1 MTFDS
6 LITQRKKIMKKKALF
21 FLINSPF
28 WIAALAFV
36 YSIGLDRYYNYPMFA
51 SSNFSFVVS
60 YSIVM
65 LLTVLVHFYL
75 FYSWLVPKYLFPGKR
90 KRFLWLGAAWIL
102 IGGPLLVNILVEIN
116 SFLHMGESQMKFIF
130 EYPSMLPLSYLLW
143 IVISLIPAFL
153 GVLSRLAYDS
163 FANIE
168 KTRKLENKNL
178 QQEIQM
184 IKSKLNPHLF
194 FNTLNNIDTLI
205 KTNPEK
211 ASATLARLSDLLRY
225 VVYHTDTEY
234 IPISIEVDNL
244 ERYIELEK
252 IRLQKP
258 ENVSFSAN
266 VFSDTKIPP
275 MIFFP
280 FVENGFKHSN
290 LNLPD
295 QSLQIDLLQDDKK
308 ISFKCVNT
316 LVEKQ
321 TMNKSRGVGLDLAA
335 KRLELLFSQKHK
347 LDILQ
352 NKNQFSVLLEIYT

>member
-1 MTFDS
+1 
-6 LITQRKKIMKKKALF
+6 MKKKALF
-21 FLINSPF
+21 FLINIPY
-28 WIAALAFV
+28 WITAMAFV
-36 YSIGLDRYYNYPMFA
+36 YSIGLDRYYNDPMFA
-51 SSNFSFVVS
+51 SDFPFVVS

-65 LLTVLVHFYL
+65 LLLVLFPFYL

-90 KRFLWLGAAWIL
+90 KRFFWLSAAWVL
-102 IGGPLLVNILVEIN
+102 MVGPLLLNVLGEVNH
-116 SFLHMGESQMKFIF
+116 FLHKGESMMKFYF

-143 IVISLIPAFL
+143 ILYSLIPAFL
-153 GVLSRLAYDS
+153 GVISRLAYVS
-163 FANIE
+163 YSNIE
-168 KTRKLENKNL
+168 KTRELENRNL
-178 QQEIQM
+178 QHEIQM

-205 KTNPEK
+205 KINPDK

-266 VFSDTKIPP
+266 VFSKTKIPP

-295 QSLQIDLLQDDKK
+295 QSLQIDLLQDDTK

-316 LVEKQ
+316 IAEKQ
-321 TMNKSRGVGLDLAA
+321 TMNNSGGVGLELAT
-335 KRLELLFSQKHK
+335 KRLEMLFSQKHK
-347 LDILQ
+347 LDIIK
-352 NKNQFSVLLEIYT
+352 NDNQFSVLLEIYT

>member
-1 MTFDS
+1 LTLAS

-21 FLINSPF
+21 LLINSPF

-36 YSIGLDRYYNYPMFA
+36 YSIGLHGYYNDPMFA
-51 SSNFSFVVS
+51 SDFSYVVS

-65 LLTVLVHFYL
+65 LLNVLIPFYM

-90 KRFLWLGAAWIL
+90 KRFFWLSAAWIF
-102 IGGPLLVNILVEIN
+102 IGGPLLLNILAEAN
-116 SFLHMGESQMKFIF
+116 HYLHMGESIMKFYF
-130 EYPSMLPLSYLLW
+130 EYPRVLPLSYLLW
-143 IVISLIPAFL
+143 VLYSLIPAFL
-153 GVLSRLAYDS
+153 GIISRLAYVS
-163 FANIE
+163 YSNFE
-168 KTRKLENKNL
+168 KTRELENRNL

-205 KTNPEK
+205 KTNPDK

-225 VVYHTDTEY
+225 VVYHNDTEY

-244 ERYIELEK
+244 ERFIELEK

-258 ENVSFSAN
+258 ENVSFYAN
-266 VFSDTKIPP
+266 VFGETKIPP

-295 QSLQIDLLQDDKK
+295 QNLQIDLFQDNNK

-316 LVEKQ
+316 IAEKQ
-321 TMNKSRGVGLDLAA
+321 TINKSGGVGLELAT
-335 KRLELLFSQKHK
+335 KRLEMLFSQKHK
-347 LDILQ
+347 LDIIQ
-352 NKNQFSVLLEIYT
+352 NDNQFSVLLEIYT